1 MKALSLT
8 HQPDRVARKGSDV
21 PAADWRYQ
29 THLKKYRIFH
39 VCCYGFSQGWK
50 SVYNTVVYMIKKY
63 YLHSL
68 QRCRGAYLFQIAR
81 KDRVIT

>member
-1 MKALSLT
+1 MINSHIRETSKHELRVVKALSLT

-21 PAADWRYQ
+21 SAADWRYQ

-50 SVYNTVVYMIKKY
+50 SLYNTVVYMIKKNTT
-63 YLHSL
+63 
-68 QRCRGAYLFQIAR
+68 A
-81 KDRVIT
+81 